1 MTGKQLQLFSDEEMG
16 VPIPECD
23 PITLKIYGTPE
34 KVARLTVEAARKWK
48 QQRPDK
54 DVFELIPPSWREY
67 VKANL

>member
-23 PITLKIYGTPE
+23 PIMLKMYGTPE
-34 KVARLTVEAARKWK
+34 RIARLTVEAARRWK
-48 QQRPDK
+48 QQHPKR
-54 DVFELIPPSWREY
+54 DVLKRIPPSWREY

>member
-23 PITLKIYGTPE
+23 PIMLKMYGTPE
-34 KVARLTVEAARKWK
+34 KVARVIVEAARRWK
-48 QQRPDK
+48 QQHPKR
-54 DVFELIPPSWREY
+54 DVLKRLPPSWREY